1 MGCDI
6 LAISIEGQVLGR
18 ILIISGQVL
27 MKLWLAAD
35 LYHDIQIYLNI
46 LISIFLRLT
55 RGYIWARLM

>member
-6 LAISIEGQVLGR
+6 LAILIEAQVLGR

-35 LYHDIQIYLNI
+35 LYHDIQI
-46 LISIFLRLT
+46 
-55 RGYIWARLM
+55 

>member
-6 LAISIEGQVLGR
+6 LAILIEDQVLGP

-27 MKLWLAAD
+27 MKLWLPAD

-55 RGYIWARLM
+55 RGHSWARLI